1 MEFIKVGAKYKFE
14 IIDEIDFFSEDKYYV
29 LSDPYKR
36 KHLLKS
42 DLYKKYN
49 FNKGEFINCNVDKI
63 NCQGRVYIEPE
74 HPIYKVGKY
83 YNFRFIRKDKIR
95 NKRGDLKNVLVF
107 KDELGNEAYSFV
119 YDVDFFNDFS
129 ETEINAK
136 VVMIKKARVY
146 IEVISK

>member
-1 MEFIKVGAKYKFE
+1 MEFIKVGTKYKFE

-29 LSDPYKR
+29 LSDPFNR

-74 HPIYKVGKY
+74 HPIYKVGKF
-83 YNFRFIRKDKIR
+83 YNFSFVRKDKIR
-95 NKRGDLKNVLVF
+95 NKRGDMKNVLVF
-107 KDELGNEAYSFV
+107 KDDLGNEAYSFV
-119 YDVDFFNDFS
+119 NNIELYNLFN
-129 ETEINAK
+129 EQEINAK
-136 VVMIKKARVY
+136 VIMIKKAHVY
-146 IEVISK
+146 IEINN